1 MKRLVRRVAEDVLGT
16 LSPARW
22 HLSREPRLLVLMY
35 HRVLPADHPDRR
47 TEQPGMYVSPETLD
61 MNLAVV
67 KKHFDL
73 VHLDEWVRSA
83 KEGKA
88 LPRLACAV
96 TFDDGWR
103 DNYQFGYPVLLKHR
117 APALI
122 FLVSDLIGTDRHFWP
137 NRLAR
142 MLVSMPADTAPG
154 GKLGETLAPA
164 IAEARSQGEW
174 RAQDIDLAILLA
186 KQLDESQIHAL
197 IDEAQASLPCAPPER
212 ALLDETELRS
222 MADSGLVRFGS
233 HTRTHYR
240 CREGAP
246 LDRLRHEIVD
256 SRAEIAAISRMPVE
270 VFCYPNGDT
279 TSAAVDLVSRNYLA
293 AVTTRKGWHVPG
305 ADPFRISRVGL
316 HEDIASRP
324 ASFLA
329 RAGGWL

>member
-22 HLSREPRLLVLMY
+22 QMSRKPRLLVLMY
-35 HRVLPADHPDRR
+35 HRVLPAGHPDRR

-61 MNLAVV
+61 MNLAVA
-67 KKHFDL
+67 KQHFEL
-73 VHLDEWVRSA
+73 VHLDDWVRSA
-83 KEGKA
+83 KEGGP
-88 LPRLACAV
+88 LPRMACAV

-103 DNYQFGYPVLLKHR
+103 DNYQYGYPVLLKHR

-122 FLVSDLIGTDRHFWP
+122 FLVSGMIGTDRQFWP

-142 MLVSMPADTAPG
+142 LLASMPADATLG
-154 GKLGETLAPA
+154 GPLGEKLAPA
-164 IAEARSQGEW
+164 IAEARSRGEW
-174 RAQDIDLAILLA
+174 RAQDIDRAIVLA
-186 KQLDESQIHAL
+186 KQFDESRIHQL
-197 IDEAQASLPCAPPER
+197 IDEAQASVPYALPER
-212 ALLDETELRS
+212 ALLDERELRT

-240 CREGAP
+240 CRDGAS
-246 LDRLRHEIVD
+246 LETLRHEIVD
-256 SRAEIAAISRMPVE
+256 SRAEIAELSRLPVD

-279 TSAAVDLVSRNYLA
+279 TSEAVELVSRNYLA

-329 RAGGWL
+329 RASGWL